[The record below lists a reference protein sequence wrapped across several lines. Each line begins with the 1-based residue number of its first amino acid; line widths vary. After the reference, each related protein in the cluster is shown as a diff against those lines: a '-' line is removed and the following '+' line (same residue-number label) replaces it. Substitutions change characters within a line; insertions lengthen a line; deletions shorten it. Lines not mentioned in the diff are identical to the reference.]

1 MVMDYEIDFGDEFAQ
16 YEWETEAKGWFD
28 ARVKVG
34 GLEVSISFYDPVRLA
49 QEVKDALDQ
58 AGLFFEKN
66 VVVIP
71 KVNRENMEKAM
82 EAVCTRIKPTA

>member
-1 MVMDYEIDFGDEFAQ
+1 MDYEIDFGDGFAQ

-28 ARVKVG
+28 GRVKVG
-34 GLEVSISFYDPVRLA
+34 GSEVTISFYDPIRLA
-49 QEVKDALDQ
+49 QEVQDALDQ

-71 KVNRENMEKAM
+71 KVNRENMEKAV